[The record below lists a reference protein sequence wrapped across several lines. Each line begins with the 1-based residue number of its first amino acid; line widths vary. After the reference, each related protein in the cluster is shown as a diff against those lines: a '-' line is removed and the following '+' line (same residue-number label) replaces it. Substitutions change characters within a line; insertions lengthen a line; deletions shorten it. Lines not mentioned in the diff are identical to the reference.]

1 MNDLFLSV
9 VAVSVGASAAGL
21 VWAFAQKRLEK
32 RVCAR
37 WRCRVWTLLLGA
49 LLLLPLAGL
58 LPESQAAASRPAL
71 VLEIPEAAARPMGS
85 DDRTQEQ
92 AGPQARPS
100 GGTSVPAGEEP
111 TQPGRT
117 LPSPLTVASA
127 VWLLGA
133 AGMLAVQMAAYL
145 RWRYGVRRWE
155 QPAPDWV
162 EPVVR
167 SAAVE
172 AGLSSLPRVRQS
184 PLVTSP
190 MMAGLVSPTLLLPV
204 KLPPKEEL
212 ALILA
217 HEMAHCR
224 RRDIQRKLVI
234 LLARAMHWFNPL
246 VHWMAGQAQREI
258 ELACDE
264 TAAASRPPQW
274 RQAYCQALLHSI
286 DAAGQPAP
294 VLSTRFA
301 LEKEEIMRRFARV
314 MRPVKGRKG
323 AAVFGLMALLAL
335 LCCCGLR
342 VQLPGGESTP
352 EPISSTA
359 SEPAASV
366 PAGESTSEP
375 ASAAASGT
383 ASESGTSTP
392 AGESSEPPETMESTA
407 ARIAETD
414 PVTAQ
419 GYVNAF
425 ALVDAL
431 KYGDQQAVNRCFAL
445 SGEPMYDAG
454 FYALSDVS
462 GLELNS
468 GAVGLTEQDGVC
480 RVFVDLDVEKR
491 GNTPLLE
498 GQHIYWLTFH
508 DGSDSFY
515 DEGCIWKMQP
525 ESDLDR
531 HGAPG
536 LDAAQLE
543 ELQDEV
549 KLVRGWLSRDD
560 FAGTE
565 EIGAG
570 AQLAYLFVRMRQE
583 GELAEGQPAT
593 LEQLADAAEHYLGI
607 SDYQPA
613 PEVLSEMCDEEQ
625 GGWQLKAMG
634 GLLEGPEPASRFTQ
648 VYRQGRDYVVVLWQC
663 SDAQGLV
670 PEYGYF
676 YRMNNTENEDGSW
689 RVVSCD
695 VMVA

>member
-9 VAVSVGASAAGL
+9 IAVSVGASAAGL
-21 VWAFAQKRLEK
+21 VWALVQKRLEK

-37 WRCRVWTLLLGA
+37 WRCRVWTLLLAA
-49 LLLLPLAGL
+49 LLILPLAGL
-58 LPESQAAASRPAL
+58 FPAGEAAVSRPAL
-71 VLEIPEAAARPMGS
+71 ILEIPEAAARPMGGGE
-85 DDRTQEQ
+85 RTQEQ
-92 AGPQARPS
+92 AGPQTLPS

-111 TQPGRT
+111 IQPGRT
-117 LPSPLTVASA
+117 LPSPLTVAAA

-133 AGMLAVQMAAYL
+133 AGMLAVQMASYL
-145 RWRYGVRRWE
+145 RWRHAVKRWE
-155 QPAPDWV
+155 QPAPGWV

-167 SAAVE
+167 AAAVE
-172 AGLSSLPRVRQS
+172 AGLSDLPRVRQS
-184 PLVTSP
+184 PLVASP

-204 KLPPKEEL
+204 TLPPREEL

-234 LLARAMHWFNPL
+234 LLARAVHWFNPL

-264 TAAASRPPQW
+264 TVAASRPPQW
-274 RQAYCQALLHSI
+274 RQAYCQALLHAI
-286 DAAGQPAP
+286 DAAGRPAP

-301 LEKEEIMRRFARV
+301 LEKKEIMRRFARV
-314 MRPVKGRKG
+314 MRPVKGKKG

-342 VQLPGGESTP
+342 VQLPGGESTS
-352 EPISSTA
+352 EPATSAA

-366 PAGESTSEP
+366 PAGESN
-375 ASAAASGT
+375 
-383 ASESGTSTP
+383 
-392 AGESSEPPETMESTA
+392 EPPETKESTA

-414 PVTAQ
+414 PLTAQ
-419 GYVNAF
+419 GYLNAF

-431 KYGDQQAVNRCFAL
+431 KHGDQQAVNRCFAL
-445 SGEPMYDAG
+445 DGEPVYDAG
-454 FYALSDVS
+454 FYALSDLS

-468 GAVGLTEQDGVC
+468 GAVGLTEQDGAY

-498 GQHIYWLTFH
+498 GQHTYWLTFH

-515 DEGCIWKMQP
+515 DEGCIWQMQP
-525 ESDLDR
+525 ETDLDR
-531 HGAPG
+531 NGAPG
-536 LDAAQLE
+536 LDRDQLNT
-543 ELQDEV
+543 LLSEV
-549 KLVRGWLSRDD
+549 KLVRNWLSREVFSDV
-560 FAGTE
+560 G
-565 EIGAG
+565 EISPYQ
-570 AQLAYLFVRMRQE
+570 QLAYLFVRMEME
-583 GELAEGQPAT
+583 GEIAQGQAVT

-607 SDYQPA
+607 PDYQPA
-613 PEVLSEMCDEEQ
+613 PEVLSEMCYEEQ
-625 GGWQLKAMG
+625 GGWQMKAMG
-634 GLLEGPEPASRFTQ
+634 GLQEGPEATWQFTQ
-648 VYRQGRDYVVVLWQC
+648 VYREGKAYVVVLWQC

-689 RVVSCD
+689 QVVSCD
-695 VMVA
+695 MMAS

>member
-9 VAVSVGASAAGL
+9 IAVSVGASAAGL
-21 VWAFAQKRLEK
+21 VWALVQKRLEK

-37 WRCRVWTLLLGA
+37 WRCRVWTLLLTA
-49 LLLLPLAGL
+49 LLVLPLAGL
-58 LPESQAAASRPAL
+58 LPESKAVANRPAF
-71 VLEIPEAAARPMGS
+71 VLEVPEAAARPMGS
-85 DDRTQEQ
+85 GERTQEQ
-92 AGPQARPS
+92 AGPQTLPS
-100 GGTSVPAGEEP
+100 GGTFVPAGEEP

-117 LPSPLTVASA
+117 LPSPLTVAAA

-133 AGMLAVQMAAYL
+133 AGMLAVQMASYL
-145 RWRYGVRRWE
+145 RWRHGVRRWE

-167 SAAVE
+167 AAAVE

-184 PLVTSP
+184 PLGASP
-190 MMAGLVSPTLLLPV
+190 MMAGLASPTLLLPV

-224 RRDIQRKLVI
+224 RRDIQRKLLI
-234 LLARAMHWFNPL
+234 LLARAVHWFNPL

-264 TAAASRPPQW
+264 TVAASRPPQW
-274 RQAYCQALLHSI
+274 RQAYCQALLHAI

-301 LEKEEIMRRFARV
+301 LEKQEIMRRFARV
-314 MRPVKGRKG
+314 MRPVKGKKG

-342 VQLPGGESTP
+342 VQLPGGEST
-352 EPISSTA
+352 
-359 SEPAASV
+359 
-366 PAGESTSEP
+366 SEP
-375 ASAAASGT
+375 ASAAVSGT
-383 ASESGTSTP
+383 ASESGTSAP
-392 AGESSEPPETMESTA
+392 AEENNEPPETKESTA
-407 ARIAETD
+407 VRIAETD
-414 PVTAQ
+414 PLTAQ
-419 GYVNAF
+419 GYLNAF

-431 KYGDQQAVNRCFAL
+431 KHGDQQAVNRCFAL
-445 SGEPMYDAG
+445 SGEPVYDAG
-454 FYALSDVS
+454 FYALSDLS

-468 GAVGLTEQDGVC
+468 GAVGLTEQDGIY

-498 GQHIYWLTFH
+498 GQHTYWLTFH

-531 HGAPG
+531 HGVPG

-549 KLVRGWLSRDD
+549 KLVRNWLSREGFSDVED
-560 FAGTE
+560 
-565 EIGAG
+565 ISPYQ
-570 AQLAYLFVRMRQE
+570 QLVYLFVRMRQK
-583 GELAEGQPAT
+583 GELAEDQPAT
-593 LEQLADAAEHYLGI
+593 LEQLADAAKHYLGI

-613 PEVLSEMCDEEQ
+613 PEVLREMCDEEQ

-648 VYRQGRDYVVVLWQC
+648 VYRQGRDYVVVLWES

-676 YRMNNTENEDGSW
+676 YRMNNIENEDGSW

-695 VMVA
+695 VMVI

>member
-9 VAVSVGASAAGL
+9 IAVSVGASAAGL
-21 VWAFAQKRLEK
+21 VWALVQKWLEK

-37 WRCRVWTLLLGA
+37 WRCRVWTLLLTA
-49 LLLLPLAGL
+49 LLVLPLAGL
-58 LPESQAAASRPAL
+58 LPESKAVANRPAF
-71 VLEIPEAAARPMGS
+71 VLEVPEAAARSMGS
-85 DDRTQEQ
+85 GERTQEQ
-92 AGPQARPS
+92 AGPQTLPS
-100 GGTSVPAGEEP
+100 GGTFVPAGEEP

-117 LPSPLTVASA
+117 LPSPLTVAAA

-133 AGMLAVQMAAYL
+133 AGMLAVQMASYL
-145 RWRYGVRRWE
+145 RWRHGVRRWE

-184 PLVTSP
+184 PLGASP
-190 MMAGLVSPTLLLPV
+190 MMAGLASPTLLLPV

-234 LLARAMHWFNPL
+234 LLARAVHWFNPL

-264 TAAASRPPQW
+264 TVAASRPPQW
-274 RQAYCQALLHSI
+274 RQAYCQALLHAI

-301 LEKEEIMRRFARV
+301 LEKQEIMRRFARV
-314 MRPVKGRKG
+314 MRPVKGKKG

-342 VQLPGGESTP
+342 VQLPGGEST
-352 EPISSTA
+352 
-359 SEPAASV
+359 
-366 PAGESTSEP
+366 SEP
-375 ASAAASGT
+375 ASAAVSGT
-383 ASESGTSTP
+383 ASESGTSAP
-392 AGESSEPPETMESTA
+392 AEENNEPPETKESTA

-414 PVTAQ
+414 PLTAQ
-419 GYVNAF
+419 GYLNAF

-431 KYGDQQAVNRCFAL
+431 KHGDQQAVNRCFAL
-445 SGEPMYDAG
+445 SGEPVYDAG
-454 FYALSDVS
+454 FYALSDLS

-468 GAVGLTEQDGVC
+468 GAVGLTEQDGIY

-498 GQHIYWLTFH
+498 GQHTYWLTFH

-531 HGAPG
+531 HGVPG

-543 ELQDEV
+543 ELKDEV
-549 KLVRGWLSRDD
+549 KLVRGWLSRDG

-565 EIGAG
+565 EIGVN

-583 GELAEGQPAT
+583 GELAEDQPAT
-593 LEQLADAAEHYLGI
+593 LEQLADAAKHYLGI
-607 SDYQPA
+607 SDYQLA
-613 PEVLSEMCDEEQ
+613 PEVLREMCDEEQ

-676 YRMNNTENEDGSW
+676 YRMNNTENEDGGW

-695 VMVA
+695 VMVI

>member
-9 VAVSVGASAAGL
+9 IAVSVGASAAGL
-21 VWAFAQKRLEK
+21 VWALVQKRLEK

-37 WRCRVWTLLLGA
+37 WRCRVWTLLLTA
-49 LLLLPLAGL
+49 LLVLPLAGL
-58 LPESQAAASRPAL
+58 LPESKAVANRPAF
-71 VLEIPEAAARPMGS
+71 VLEVPEAAARPMGS
-85 DDRTQEQ
+85 GERTQEQ
-92 AGPQARPS
+92 AGPQTLPS
-100 GGTSVPAGEEP
+100 GGTFVPAGEEP

-117 LPSPLTVASA
+117 LPSPLTVAAA

-133 AGMLAVQMAAYL
+133 AGMLAVQMASYL
-145 RWRYGVRRWE
+145 RWRHGVRRWE

-167 SAAVE
+167 AAAVE

-184 PLVTSP
+184 PLGASP
-190 MMAGLVSPTLLLPV
+190 MMAGLASPTLLLPV

-234 LLARAMHWFNPL
+234 LLARTVHWFNPL

-264 TAAASRPPQW
+264 MVAASRPPQW
-274 RQAYCQALLHSI
+274 RQAYCQALLHAI

-314 MRPVKGRKG
+314 MRPVKGKKG

-342 VQLPGGESTP
+342 VQLPGGEST
-352 EPISSTA
+352 
-359 SEPAASV
+359 
-366 PAGESTSEP
+366 SEP
-375 ASAAASGT
+375 ASAAVSGT
-383 ASESGTSTP
+383 ASESGTSAP
-392 AGESSEPPETMESTA
+392 AEENNEPPETKESTA

-414 PVTAQ
+414 PLTAQ
-419 GYVNAF
+419 GYLNAF

-431 KYGDQQAVNRCFAL
+431 KHGDQQAVNRCFAL
-445 SGEPMYDAG
+445 SGEPVYDAG
-454 FYALSDVS
+454 FYALSDLS

-468 GAVGLTEQDGVC
+468 GAVGLTEQDGIY

-498 GQHIYWLTFH
+498 GQHTYWLTFH

-531 HGAPG
+531 HGVPG

-543 ELQDEV
+543 ELKDEV
-549 KLVRGWLSRDD
+549 KLVRGWLSRDG

-565 EIGAG
+565 EIGVN
-570 AQLAYLFVRMRQE
+570 AQLAYLFVRMRQK
-583 GELAEGQPAT
+583 GELAEDQPAT
-593 LEQLADAAEHYLGI
+593 LEQLADAAKHYLGI
-607 SDYQPA
+607 SDYQLA
-613 PEVLSEMCDEEQ
+613 PEVLREMCDEEQ

-634 GLLEGPEPASRFTQ
+634 GLLEGPEPAWQFTQ
-648 VYRQGRDYVVVLWQC
+648 VYREGKDYVVVLWQC

-676 YRMNNTENEDGSW
+676 YRMNNTENEDGGW

-695 VMVA
+695 VMVI

>member
-9 VAVSVGASAAGL
+9 IAVSVGASAAGL
-21 VWAFAQKRLEK
+21 VWALVQKRLEK

-37 WRCRVWTLLLGA
+37 WRCRVWTLLLTA
-49 LLLLPLAGL
+49 LLVLPLAGL
-58 LPESQAAASRPAL
+58 LPESKAVANRPAF
-71 VLEIPEAAARPMGS
+71 VLEVPEAAARPMGS
-85 DDRTQEQ
+85 GERTQEQ
-92 AGPQARPS
+92 AGPQTLPS
-100 GGTSVPAGEEP
+100 GGTFVPAGEEP

-117 LPSPLTVASA
+117 LPSPLTVAAA

-133 AGMLAVQMAAYL
+133 AGMLAVQMASYL
-145 RWRYGVRRWE
+145 RWRHGVRRWE

-184 PLVTSP
+184 PLGASP
-190 MMAGLVSPTLLLPV
+190 MMAGLASPTLLLPV

-234 LLARAMHWFNPL
+234 LLARAVHWFNPL

-264 TAAASRPPQW
+264 TVAASRPPQW
-274 RQAYCQALLHSI
+274 RQAYCQALLHAI

-314 MRPVKGRKG
+314 MRPVKGKKG
-323 AAVFGLMALLAL
+323 AAVFGMMALLAL

-342 VQLPGGESTP
+342 VQLPGGET
-352 EPISSTA
+352 
-359 SEPAASV
+359 
-366 PAGESTSEP
+366 TSEP
-375 ASAAASGT
+375 ASAAVSGT
-383 ASESGTSTP
+383 ASESGTSAP
-392 AGESSEPPETMESTA
+392 AEENNEPPETKESTA

-414 PVTAQ
+414 PLTAQ
-419 GYVNAF
+419 GYLNAF

-431 KYGDQQAVNRCFAL
+431 KHGDQQAVNRCFAL
-445 SGEPMYDAG
+445 SGEPVYDAG
-454 FYALSDVS
+454 FYALSDLS

-468 GAVGLTEQDGVC
+468 GAVGLTEQDGIY

-498 GQHIYWLTFH
+498 GQHTYWLTFH

-515 DEGCIWKMQP
+515 DEGCIFQMQP

-531 HGAPG
+531 HGVPG

-543 ELQDEV
+543 ELKDEV
-549 KLVRGWLSRDD
+549 KLVRNWLSREGFSDVED
-560 FAGTE
+560 
-565 EIGAG
+565 ISPYQ
-570 AQLAYLFVRMRQE
+570 QLAYLFVRMEEE
-583 GELAEGQPAT
+583 GEIAQGQT
-593 LEQLADAAEHYLGI
+593 VTTNQLADAAERYLGI
-607 SDYQPA
+607 LDYQLA
-613 PEVLSEMCDEEQ
+613 PEVLREMCDEEQ

-676 YRMNNTENEDGSW
+676 YRMNNTENEDGGW

-695 VMVA
+695 VMVI

>member
-9 VAVSVGASAAGL
+9 VAVSGGASAAGL
-21 VWAFAQKRLEK
+21 VWAFVQRRMEK

-37 WRCRVWTLLLGA
+37 WRCRVWTLLLAA
-49 LLLLPLAGL
+49 LLVLPLAGL
-58 LPESQAAASRPAL
+58 FPAGEAAVSRPAL
-71 VLEIPEAAARPMGS
+71 ILEIPEAAARPMGGGE
-85 DDRTQEQ
+85 RTQEQ
-92 AGPQARPS
+92 AGPQTLPS

-111 TQPGRT
+111 IQPGRT
-117 LPSPLTVASA
+117 LPSPLTVAAA

-133 AGMLAVQMAAYL
+133 AGMLAVQMASYL
-145 RWRYGVRRWE
+145 RWRHAVKRWE
-155 QPAPDWV
+155 QPAPGWV

-167 SAAVE
+167 AAAVE
-172 AGLSSLPRVRQS
+172 AGLSDLPRVRQS
-184 PLVTSP
+184 PLVASP

-204 KLPPKEEL
+204 TLPPREEL

-234 LLARAMHWFNPL
+234 LLARAVHWFNPL

-264 TAAASRPPQW
+264 TVAASRPPQW
-274 RQAYCQALLHSI
+274 RQAYCQALLHAI
-286 DAAGQPAP
+286 DAAGRPAP

-301 LEKEEIMRRFARV
+301 LEKKEIMRRFARV
-314 MRPVKGRKG
+314 MRPVKGKKG

-342 VQLPGGESTP
+342 VQLPGGESTS
-352 EPISSTA
+352 EPATSAA

-366 PAGESTSEP
+366 PAGESN
-375 ASAAASGT
+375 
-383 ASESGTSTP
+383 
-392 AGESSEPPETMESTA
+392 EPPETKESTA

-414 PVTAQ
+414 PLTAQ
-419 GYVNAF
+419 GYLNAF

-431 KYGDQQAVNRCFAL
+431 KHGDQQAVNRCFAL
-445 SGEPMYDAG
+445 DGEPVYDAG
-454 FYALSDVS
+454 FYALSDLS

-468 GAVGLTEQDGVC
+468 GAVGLTEQDGAY

-498 GQHIYWLTFH
+498 GQHTYWLTFH

-515 DEGCIWKMQP
+515 DEGCIWQMQP
-525 ESDLDR
+525 ETDLDR
-531 HGAPG
+531 NGAPG

-543 ELQDEV
+543 ELLDEV
-549 KLVRGWLSRDD
+549 KLVRNWLSREGFSDV
-560 FAGTE
+560 G
-565 EIGAG
+565 EISPYQ
-570 AQLAYLFVRMRQE
+570 QLAYLFVRMEME
-583 GELAEGQPAT
+583 GEIAQGQAVT

-607 SDYQPA
+607 PDYQPA
-613 PEVLSEMCDEEQ
+613 PEVLSEMCYEEQ
-625 GGWQLKAMG
+625 GGWQMKAMG
-634 GLLEGPEPASRFTQ
+634 GLQEGPEATWQFTQ
-648 VYRQGRDYVVVLWQC
+648 VYREGKAYVVVLWQC

-689 RVVSCD
+689 QVVSCD
-695 VMVA
+695 MMAS

>member
-9 VAVSVGASAAGL
+9 VAVSGGASAAGL
-21 VWAFAQKRLEK
+21 VWAFVQRRMEK

-37 WRCRVWTLLLGA
+37 WRCRVWTLLLAA
-49 LLLLPLAGL
+49 LLVLPLAGL
-58 LPESQAAASRPAL
+58 FPAGEAAVSRPAL
-71 VLEIPEAAARPMGS
+71 ILEIPEAAARPMGGGE
-85 DDRTQEQ
+85 RTQEQ
-92 AGPQARPS
+92 AGPQTLPS

-111 TQPGRT
+111 IQPGRT
-117 LPSPLTVASA
+117 LPSPLTVAAA

-133 AGMLAVQMAAYL
+133 AGMLAVQMASYL
-145 RWRYGVRRWE
+145 RWRHAVKRWE
-155 QPAPDWV
+155 QPAPGWV

-167 SAAVE
+167 AAAVE
-172 AGLSSLPRVRQS
+172 AGLSDLPRVRQS
-184 PLVTSP
+184 PLVASP

-204 KLPPKEEL
+204 TLPPREEL

-234 LLARAMHWFNPL
+234 LLARAVHWFNPL

-264 TAAASRPPQW
+264 TVAASRPPQW
-274 RQAYCQALLHSI
+274 RQAYCQALLHAI
-286 DAAGQPAP
+286 DAAGRPAP

-301 LEKEEIMRRFARV
+301 LEKKEIMRRFARV
-314 MRPVKGRKG
+314 MRPVKGKKG
-323 AAVFGLMALLAL
+323 AAVFGLMALLSL

-342 VQLPGGESTP
+342 VQLPGGESTS
-352 EPISSTA
+352 EPATSAA

-366 PAGESTSEP
+366 PAGESN
-375 ASAAASGT
+375 
-383 ASESGTSTP
+383 
-392 AGESSEPPETMESTA
+392 EPPETKESTA

-414 PVTAQ
+414 PLTAQ
-419 GYVNAF
+419 GYLNAF

-431 KYGDQQAVNRCFAL
+431 KHGDQQAVNRCFAL
-445 SGEPMYDAG
+445 DGEPVYDAG
-454 FYALSDVS
+454 FYALSDLS

-468 GAVGLTEQDGVC
+468 GAVGLTEQDGAY

-498 GQHIYWLTFH
+498 GQHTYWLTFH

-515 DEGCIWKMQP
+515 DEGCIWQMQP
-525 ESDLDR
+525 ETDLDR
-531 HGAPG
+531 NGAPG
-536 LDAAQLE
+536 LDRDQLNT
-543 ELQDEV
+543 LLSEV
-549 KLVRGWLSRDD
+549 KLVRNWLSREVFSDV
-560 FAGTE
+560 G
-565 EIGAG
+565 EISPYQ
-570 AQLAYLFVRMRQE
+570 QLAYLFVRMEME
-583 GELAEGQPAT
+583 GEIAQGQAVT

-607 SDYQPA
+607 PDYQPA
-613 PEVLSEMCDEEQ
+613 PEVLSEMCYEEQ
-625 GGWQLKAMG
+625 GGWQMKAMG
-634 GLLEGPEPASRFTQ
+634 GLQEGPEATWQFTQ
-648 VYRQGRDYVVVLWQC
+648 VYREGKDYVVVLWQC

-689 RVVSCD
+689 QVVSCD
-695 VMVA
+695 MMAS

>member
-9 VAVSVGASAAGL
+9 VAVSGGASAAGL
-21 VWAFAQKRLEK
+21 VWAFVQRRMEK

-37 WRCRVWTLLLGA
+37 WRCRVWTLLLAA
-49 LLLLPLAGL
+49 LLVLPLAGL
-58 LPESQAAASRPAL
+58 FPAGEAAVSRPAL
-71 VLEIPEAAARPMGS
+71 ILEIPEAAARPMGGGE
-85 DDRTQEQ
+85 RTQEQ
-92 AGPQARPS
+92 AGPQTLPS

-111 TQPGRT
+111 IQPGRT
-117 LPSPLTVASA
+117 LPSPLTVAAA

-133 AGMLAVQMAAYL
+133 AGMLAVQMASYL
-145 RWRYGVRRWE
+145 RWRHAVKRWE
-155 QPAPDWV
+155 QPAPGWV

-167 SAAVE
+167 AAAVE
-172 AGLSSLPRVRQS
+172 AGLSDLPRVRQS
-184 PLVTSP
+184 PLVASP

-204 KLPPKEEL
+204 TLPPREEL

-234 LLARAMHWFNPL
+234 LLARAVHWFNPL

-264 TAAASRPPQW
+264 TVAASRPPQW
-274 RQAYCQALLHSI
+274 RQAYCQALLHAI
-286 DAAGQPAP
+286 DAAGRPAP

-301 LEKEEIMRRFARV
+301 LEKKEIMRRFARV
-314 MRPVKGRKG
+314 MRPVKGKKG

-342 VQLPGGESTP
+342 VQLPGGESTS
-352 EPISSTA
+352 EPATSAA

-366 PAGESTSEP
+366 PAGESN
-375 ASAAASGT
+375 
-383 ASESGTSTP
+383 
-392 AGESSEPPETMESTA
+392 EPPETKESTA

-414 PVTAQ
+414 PLTAQ
-419 GYVNAF
+419 GYLNAF

-431 KYGDQQAVNRCFAL
+431 KHGDQQAVNRCFAL
-445 SGEPMYDAG
+445 DGEPVYDAG
-454 FYALSDVS
+454 FYALSDLS

-468 GAVGLTEQDGVC
+468 GAVGLTEQDGAY

-498 GQHIYWLTFH
+498 GQHTYWLTFH

-515 DEGCIWKMQP
+515 DEGCIWQMQP
-525 ESDLDR
+525 ETDLDR
-531 HGAPG
+531 NGAPG
-536 LDAAQLE
+536 LDRDQLNT
-543 ELQDEV
+543 LLSEV
-549 KLVRGWLSRDD
+549 KLVRNWLSREGFSDV
-560 FAGTE
+560 G
-565 EIGAG
+565 EISPYQ
-570 AQLAYLFVRMRQE
+570 QLAYLFVRMEME
-583 GELAEGQPAT
+583 GEIAQGQAVT

-607 SDYQPA
+607 PDYQPA
-613 PEVLSEMCDEEQ
+613 PEVLSEMCYEEQ
-625 GGWQLKAMG
+625 GGWQMKAMG
-634 GLLEGPEPASRFTQ
+634 GLQEGPEATWQFTQ
-648 VYRQGRDYVVVLWQC
+648 VYREGKAYVVVLWQC

-689 RVVSCD
+689 QVVSCD
-695 VMVA
+695 MMAS

>member
-21 VWAFAQKRLEK
+21 VWALVQKRLEK

-37 WRCRVWTLLLGA
+37 WRCRVWTLLLAA
-49 LLLLPLAGL
+49 LLVLPLAGL
-58 LPESQAAASRPAL
+58 FPAGEAAVSRPAL
-71 VLEIPEAAARPMGS
+71 ILEIPEAAARPMGS
-85 DDRTQEQ
+85 GERTQEQ
-92 AGPQARPS
+92 TGPQILPS

-111 TQPGRT
+111 IQRGRT
-117 LPSPLTVASA
+117 LPSPLTVAAA

-133 AGMLAVQMAAYL
+133 AGLLAVQMASYL
-145 RWRYGVRRWE
+145 RWRHAVKRWE
-155 QPAPDWV
+155 QPAPGWV

-167 SAAVE
+167 AAAVE
-172 AGLSSLPRVRQS
+172 AGLSDLPRVRQS
-184 PLVTSP
+184 PLVASP

-204 KLPPKEEL
+204 TLPPREEL

-234 LLARAMHWFNPL
+234 LLARAVHWFNPL

-264 TAAASRPPQW
+264 TVAASRPPQW
-274 RQAYCQALLHSI
+274 RQAYCQALLHAI
-286 DAAGQPAP
+286 DAAGRPAP

-301 LEKEEIMRRFARV
+301 LEKKEIMRRFARV
-314 MRPVKGRKG
+314 MRPVKGKKG

-342 VQLPGGESTP
+342 VQLPGGESTS
-352 EPISSTA
+352 EPATSAA

-366 PAGESTSEP
+366 PAGESN
-375 ASAAASGT
+375 
-383 ASESGTSTP
+383 
-392 AGESSEPPETMESTA
+392 EPPETKESTA

-414 PVTAQ
+414 PLTAQ
-419 GYVNAF
+419 GYLNAF

-431 KYGDQQAVNRCFAL
+431 KHGDQQAVNRCFAL
-445 SGEPMYDAG
+445 DGEPVYDAG
-454 FYALSDVS
+454 FYALSDLS

-468 GAVGLTEQDGVC
+468 GAVGLTEQDGAY

-498 GQHIYWLTFH
+498 GQHTYWLTFH

-515 DEGCIWKMQP
+515 DEGCIWQMQP
-525 ESDLDR
+525 ETDLDR
-531 HGAPG
+531 NGAPG
-536 LDAAQLE
+536 LDRDQLNT
-543 ELQDEV
+543 LLSEV
-549 KLVRGWLSRDD
+549 KLVRNWLSREVFSDV
-560 FAGTE
+560 G
-565 EIGAG
+565 EISPYQ
-570 AQLAYLFVRMRQE
+570 QLAYLFVRMEME
-583 GELAEGQPAT
+583 GEIAQGQAVT
-593 LEQLADAAEHYLGI
+593 LEQLADAAERYLGI
-607 SDYQPA
+607 PDYQPA
-613 PEVLSEMCDEEQ
+613 PEVLSEMCYEEQ
-625 GGWQLKAMG
+625 GGWQMKAMG
-634 GLLEGPEPASRFTQ
+634 GLQEGPEATWQFTQ
-648 VYRQGRDYVVVLWQC
+648 VYRKGKDYVVVLWQC

-689 RVVSCD
+689 QVVSCD
-695 VMVA
+695 MMAS

>member
-9 VAVSVGASAAGL
+9 VAVNVGASAAGL
-21 VWAFAQKRLEK
+21 VWALVQKRLEK

-37 WRCRVWTLLLGA
+37 WRCRVWTLLLAA
-49 LLLLPLAGL
+49 LLVLPLAGL
-58 LPESQAAASRPAL
+58 FPAGEAAVSRPAL
-71 VLEIPEAAARPMGS
+71 ILEIPEAAARPMGS
-85 DDRTQEQ
+85 GERTQEQ
-92 AGPQARPS
+92 TGPQILPS

-111 TQPGRT
+111 IQRGRT
-117 LPSPLTVASA
+117 LPSPLTVAAA

-133 AGMLAVQMAAYL
+133 AGMLAVQMASYL
-145 RWRYGVRRWE
+145 RWRHAVKRWE
-155 QPAPDWV
+155 QPAPGWV
-162 EPVVR
+162 EPLVR
-167 SAAVE
+167 AAAVE
-172 AGLSSLPRVRQS
+172 AGLSDLPRVRQS

-204 KLPPKEEL
+204 TLPTREEL

-234 LLARAMHWFNPL
+234 LLARAVHWFNPL

-264 TAAASRPPQW
+264 TVAASRPPQW
-274 RQAYCQALLHSI
+274 RQAYCQALLHAI
-286 DAAGQPAP
+286 DAAGRPAP

-301 LEKEEIMRRFARV
+301 LEKQEIMRRFARV
-314 MRPVKGRKG
+314 MRPVKGKKG

-342 VQLPGGESTP
+342 VQLPGGESTS
-352 EPISSTA
+352 EPATSAA

-366 PAGESTSEP
+366 PAGESN
-375 ASAAASGT
+375 
-383 ASESGTSTP
+383 
-392 AGESSEPPETMESTA
+392 EPPETKESTA

-414 PVTAQ
+414 PLTAQ
-419 GYVNAF
+419 GYLNAF

-431 KYGDQQAVNRCFAL
+431 KHGDQQAVNRCFAL
-445 SGEPMYDAG
+445 DGEPVYDAG
-454 FYALSDVS
+454 FYALSDLS

-468 GAVGLTEQDGVC
+468 GAVGLTEQDGAY

-498 GQHIYWLTFH
+498 GQHTYWLTFH

-515 DEGCIWKMQP
+515 DEGCIWQMQP
-525 ESDLDR
+525 ETDLDR
-531 HGAPG
+531 NGAPG
-536 LDAAQLE
+536 LDRDQLNT
-543 ELQDEV
+543 LLSEV
-549 KLVRGWLSRDD
+549 KLVRNWLSREGFSDV
-560 FAGTE
+560 G
-565 EIGAG
+565 EISPYQ
-570 AQLAYLFVRMRQE
+570 QLAYLFVRMEME
-583 GELAEGQPAT
+583 GEIAQGQAVT
-593 LEQLADAAEHYLGI
+593 LEQLADAAERYLGI
-607 SDYQPA
+607 PDYQPA
-613 PEVLSEMCDEEQ
+613 PEVLSEMCYEEQ
-625 GGWQLKAMG
+625 GGWQMKAMG
-634 GLLEGPEPASRFTQ
+634 GLQEGPEATWQFTQ
-648 VYRQGRDYVVVLWQC
+648 VYREGKDYVVVLWQC

-689 RVVSCD
+689 QVVSCD
-695 VMVA
+695 MMAN

>member
-9 VAVSVGASAAGL
+9 IAVSVGASAAGL
-21 VWAFAQKRLEK
+21 VWALVQKRLEK

-37 WRCRVWTLLLGA
+37 WRCRVWTLLLTA
-49 LLLLPLAGL
+49 LLVLPLAGL
-58 LPESQAAASRPAL
+58 LPESKAVANRPAF
-71 VLEIPEAAARPMGS
+71 VLEVPEAAARPMGS
-85 DDRTQEQ
+85 GERTQEQ
-92 AGPQARPS
+92 AGPQTLPS
-100 GGTSVPAGEEP
+100 GGTFVPAGEEP

-117 LPSPLTVASA
+117 LPSPLTVAAA

-133 AGMLAVQMAAYL
+133 AGMLAVQMASYL
-145 RWRYGVRRWE
+145 RWRHGVRRWE

-167 SAAVE
+167 AAAVE

-184 PLVTSP
+184 PLGASP
-190 MMAGLVSPTLLLPV
+190 MMAGLASPTLLLPV

-224 RRDIQRKLVI
+224 RRDIQRKLLI
-234 LLARAMHWFNPL
+234 LLARAVHWFNPL

-264 TAAASRPPQW
+264 TVAASRPPQW
-274 RQAYCQALLHSI
+274 RQAYCQALLHAI

-301 LEKEEIMRRFARV
+301 LEKQEIMRRFARV
-314 MRPVKGRKG
+314 MRPVKGKKG

-342 VQLPGGESTP
+342 VQLPGGEST
-352 EPISSTA
+352 
-359 SEPAASV
+359 
-366 PAGESTSEP
+366 SEP
-375 ASAAASGT
+375 ASAAVSGT
-383 ASESGTSTP
+383 ASESGTSAP
-392 AGESSEPPETMESTA
+392 AEENNEPPETKESTA

-414 PVTAQ
+414 PLTAQ
-419 GYVNAF
+419 GYLNAF

-431 KYGDQQAVNRCFAL
+431 KHGDQQAVNRCFAL
-445 SGEPMYDAG
+445 SGEPVYDAG
-454 FYALSDVS
+454 FYALSDLS

-468 GAVGLTEQDGVC
+468 GAVGLTEQDGIY

-498 GQHIYWLTFH
+498 GQHTYWLTFH

-531 HGAPG
+531 HGVPG
-536 LDAAQLE
+536 LDTAQLE

-549 KLVRGWLSRDD
+549 KLVRNWLSREGFSDVED
-560 FAGTE
+560 
-565 EIGAG
+565 ISPYQ
-570 AQLAYLFVRMRQE
+570 QLAYLFVRMRQK
-583 GELAEGQPAT
+583 GELAEDQPAT
-593 LEQLADAAEHYLGI
+593 LEQLADAAKHYLGI

-613 PEVLSEMCDEEQ
+613 PEVLREMCDEEQ

-676 YRMNNTENEDGSW
+676 YRMNNTENEDGGW

-695 VMVA
+695 VMVI

>member
-9 VAVSVGASAAGL
+9 VAVSGGASAAGL
-21 VWAFAQKRLEK
+21 VWAFVQRRMEK

-37 WRCRVWTLLLGA
+37 WRCRVWTLLLAA
-49 LLLLPLAGL
+49 LLVLPLAGL
-58 LPESQAAASRPAL
+58 FPAGEAAVSRPAL
-71 VLEIPEAAARPMGS
+71 ILEIPEAAARPMGGGE
-85 DDRTQEQ
+85 RTQEQ
-92 AGPQARPS
+92 AGPQTLPS
-100 GGTSVPAGEEP
+100 GGTFVPAGEEP

-117 LPSPLTVASA
+117 LPSPLTVAAA

-133 AGMLAVQMAAYL
+133 AGMLAVQMASYL
-145 RWRYGVRRWE
+145 RWRHGVRRWE

-167 SAAVE
+167 AAAVE

-184 PLVTSP
+184 PLGASP
-190 MMAGLVSPTLLLPV
+190 MMAGLASPTLLLPV

-224 RRDIQRKLVI
+224 RRDIQRKLLI
-234 LLARAMHWFNPL
+234 LLARAVHWFNPL

-264 TAAASRPPQW
+264 TVAASRPPQW
-274 RQAYCQALLHSI
+274 RQAYCQALLHAI
-286 DAAGQPAP
+286 DAAGRPAP

-301 LEKEEIMRRFARV
+301 LEKKEIMRRFARV
-314 MRPVKGRKG
+314 MRPVKGKKG

-342 VQLPGGESTP
+342 VQLPGGESTS
-352 EPISSTA
+352 EPATSAA

-366 PAGESTSEP
+366 PAGESN
-375 ASAAASGT
+375 
-383 ASESGTSTP
+383 
-392 AGESSEPPETMESTA
+392 EPPETKESTA

-414 PVTAQ
+414 PLTAQ
-419 GYVNAF
+419 GYLNAF

-431 KYGDQQAVNRCFAL
+431 KHGDQQAVNRCFAL
-445 SGEPMYDAG
+445 DGEPVYDAG
-454 FYALSDVS
+454 FYALSDLS

-468 GAVGLTEQDGVC
+468 GAVGLTEQDGAY

-498 GQHIYWLTFH
+498 GQHTYWLTFH

-515 DEGCIWKMQP
+515 DEGCIWQMQP
-525 ESDLDR
+525 ETDLDR
-531 HGAPG
+531 NGAPG

-543 ELQDEV
+543 ELLDEV
-549 KLVRGWLSRDD
+549 KLVRNWLSREGFSDV
-560 FAGTE
+560 G
-565 EIGAG
+565 EISPYQ
-570 AQLAYLFVRMRQE
+570 QLAYLFVRMEME
-583 GELAEGQPAT
+583 GEIAQGQAVT

-607 SDYQPA
+607 PDYQPA
-613 PEVLSEMCDEEQ
+613 PEVLSEMCYEEQ
-625 GGWQLKAMG
+625 GGWQMKAMG
-634 GLLEGPEPASRFTQ
+634 GLQEGPEATWQFTQ
-648 VYRQGRDYVVVLWQC
+648 VYREGKAYVVVLWQC

-689 RVVSCD
+689 QVVSCD
-695 VMVA
+695 MMAS

>member
-9 VAVSVGASAAGL
+9 IAVSVGASAAGL
-21 VWAFAQKRLEK
+21 VWALVQKRLEK

-37 WRCRVWTLLLGA
+37 WRCRVWTLLLTA
-49 LLLLPLAGL
+49 LLVLPLAGL
-58 LPESQAAASRPAL
+58 LPESKAVANRPAF
-71 VLEIPEAAARPMGS
+71 VLEVPEAAARPMGS
-85 DDRTQEQ
+85 GERTQEQ
-92 AGPQARPS
+92 AGPQTLPS
-100 GGTSVPAGEEP
+100 GGTFVPAGEEP

-117 LPSPLTVASA
+117 LPSPLTVAAA

-133 AGMLAVQMAAYL
+133 AGMLAVQMASYL
-145 RWRYGVRRWE
+145 RWRHGVRRWE

-172 AGLSSLPRVRQS
+172 AGLSQLPRVRQS
-184 PLVTSP
+184 PLVASP
-190 MMAGLVSPTLLLPV
+190 MMAGLVSPALLLPV

-234 LLARAMHWFNPL
+234 LLARTVHWFNPL

-264 TAAASRPPQW
+264 MVAASRPPQW
-274 RQAYCQALLHSI
+274 RQAYCQALLHAI

-314 MRPVKGRKG
+314 MRPVKGKKG

-342 VQLPGGESTP
+342 VQLPGGET
-352 EPISSTA
+352 
-359 SEPAASV
+359 
-366 PAGESTSEP
+366 TSEP
-375 ASAAASGT
+375 ASAAVSGT
-383 ASESGTSTP
+383 ASESGTSAP
-392 AGESSEPPETMESTA
+392 AEENNEPPETKESTA
-407 ARIAETD
+407 VRIAETD
-414 PVTAQ
+414 PLTAQ
-419 GYVNAF
+419 GYLNAF

-431 KYGDQQAVNRCFAL
+431 KHGDQQAVNRCFAL
-445 SGEPMYDAG
+445 SGEPVYDAG
-454 FYALSDVS
+454 FYALSDLS

-468 GAVGLTEQDGVC
+468 GAVGLTEQDGIY

-498 GQHIYWLTFH
+498 GQHTYWLTFH

-531 HGAPG
+531 HGVPG

-549 KLVRGWLSRDD
+549 KLVRNWLSREGFSDVED
-560 FAGTE
+560 
-565 EIGAG
+565 ISPYQ
-570 AQLAYLFVRMRQE
+570 QLAYLFVRMRQK
-583 GELAEGQPAT
+583 GELAEDQPAT
-593 LEQLADAAEHYLGI
+593 LEQLADAAKHYLGI

-613 PEVLSEMCDEEQ
+613 PEVLREMCDEEQ

-648 VYRQGRDYVVVLWQC
+648 VYRQGRDYVVVLWES

-695 VMVA
+695 VMVI

>member
-1 MNDLFLSV
+1 MNALFLSV
-9 VAVSVGASAAGL
+9 AAVSIGGSAAGL
-21 VWAFAQKRLEK
+21 VWALVQKRLEK

-37 WRCRVWTLLLGA
+37 WRCRVWTLLLAA
-49 LLLLPLAGL
+49 LLILPLAGL
-58 LPESQAAASRPAL
+58 LPAGTAVDSRPGV
-71 VLEIPEAAARPMGS
+71 VLEVPEAAVRPMAAPPRSQGQTGPETPMS
-85 DDRTQEQ
+85 DETV
-92 AGPQARPS
+92 G
-100 GGTSVPAGEEP
+100 PAGEG
-111 TQPGRT
+111 QGHAGLT
-117 LPSPLTVASA
+117 LPSPLTAAAV

-133 AGMLAVQMAAYL
+133 TGMLAVQTAAYL
-145 RWRYGVRRWE
+145 RWRHAVKRWE
-155 QPAPDWV
+155 RPAPAWV

-167 SAAVE
+167 AAAIE
-172 AGLSSLPRVRQS
+172 AGLSSQPRVRQS
-184 PLVTSP
+184 PLVASP
-190 MMAGLVSPTLLLPV
+190 MVAGMVSPTLFLP
-204 KLPPKEEL
+204 KNLPPREEL
-212 ALILA
+212 AMICA

-224 RRDIQRKLVI
+224 RRDIQRKLLI
-234 LLARAMHWFNPL
+234 LLARVVHWFNPL
-246 VHWMAGQAQREI
+246 VHWMVGQAQREI

-264 TAAASRPPQW
+264 TVVANRPPQW
-274 RQAYCQALLHSI
+274 RQAYCQALLHAI
-286 DAAGQPAP
+286 GAAGQPAP

-301 LEKEEIMRRFARV
+301 LEKEQIMRRFARA
-314 MRPVKGRKG
+314 MRPVRGKKG

-342 VQLPGGESTP
+342 VQLPGGESAS
-352 EPISSTA
+352 EPVSAAASNVA
-359 SEPAASV
+359 SEPAASELS
-366 PAGESTSEP
+366 PGTSAGENE
-375 ASAAASGT
+375 
-383 ASESGTSTP
+383 
-392 AGESSEPPETMESTA
+392 EPPEDMEATA

-419 GYVNAF
+419 GYRNAF

-431 KYGDQQAVNRCFAL
+431 KHGDQQAVNRCFAL
-445 SGEPMYDAG
+445 SGEPVYDAG
-454 FYALSDVS
+454 FYALSDIS

-468 GAVGLTEQDGVC
+468 GAVGLTEQDGTY

-491 GNTPLLE
+491 GNTPLPE

-508 DGSDSFY
+508 DGMDSFY

-543 ELQDEV
+543 ELQDEI

-570 AQLAYLFVRMRQE
+570 AQLACLFVRMEQE

-593 LEQLADAAEHYLGI
+593 LEQLADAAERYLGI
-607 SDYQPA
+607 SDYQPT
-613 PEVLSEMCDEEQ
+613 PEVLDEMCHEEQ

-648 VYRQGRDYVVVLWQC
+648 VYRQGRDYVVVLWQYR
-663 SDAQGLV
+663 DAQGLV

-676 YRMNNTENEDGSW
+676 YRMNNIENKDGSW

-695 VMVA
+695 VMAA

>member
-21 VWAFAQKRLEK
+21 VWALVQRRMEK

-37 WRCRVWTLLLGA
+37 WRCRVWTLLLAA
-49 LLLLPLAGL
+49 LLILPLAGL
-58 LPESQAAASRPAL
+58 FPAGEAAASRPAL
-71 VLEIPEAAARPMGS
+71 ILEIPEAAARPMGS
-85 DDRTQEQ
+85 GERTQEQ
-92 AGPQARPS
+92 TGPQTLPS

-111 TQPGRT
+111 IQPGRT

-133 AGMLAVQMAAYL
+133 AGMLAVQMASYL
-145 RWRYGVRRWE
+145 RWRHAVKRWE
-155 QPAPDWV
+155 QPAPGWV

-167 SAAVE
+167 AAAVE
-172 AGLSSLPRVRQS
+172 AGLSDLPRVRQS

-204 KLPPKEEL
+204 TLPTREEL
-212 ALILA
+212 ALICA

-234 LLARAMHWFNPL
+234 LLARAVHWFNPL
-246 VHWMAGQAQREI
+246 VHWMAGRAQREI

-264 TAAASRPPQW
+264 TVAANRPPQW
-274 RQAYCQALLHSI
+274 RQAYCQALLHAI
-286 DAAGQPAP
+286 DAAGRPAP

-301 LEKEEIMRRFARV
+301 LEKQEIMRRFARV
-314 MRPVKGRKG
+314 MRPVKGKKG

-342 VQLPGGESTP
+342 VQLPGGESTS
-352 EPISSTA
+352 EPATSAA

-366 PAGESTSEP
+366 PASESTSEP
-375 ASAAASGT
+375 ASAAV
-383 ASESGTSTP
+383 TSTP
-392 AGESSEPPETMESTA
+392 AGESEEPPETKESTA

-414 PVTAQ
+414 PLTAQ
-419 GYVNAF
+419 GYLNAF

-431 KYGDQQAVNRCFAL
+431 KHSDQQAVNRCFAL
-445 SGEPMYDAG
+445 NGEPMYDAG
-454 FYALSDVS
+454 FYALSDLS

-468 GAVGLTEQDGVC
+468 GAVGLTEQDGIY

-498 GQHIYWLTFH
+498 GQHTYWLTFH

-515 DEGCIWKMQP
+515 DEGCIWQMQP
-525 ESDLDR
+525 ETDLDR
-531 HGAPG
+531 NGAPG
-536 LDAAQLE
+536 LDRDQLNT
-543 ELQDEV
+543 LLSEV
-549 KLVRGWLSRDD
+549 KLVRNWLSREVFSDV
-560 FAGTE
+560 G
-565 EIGAG
+565 EISPYQ
-570 AQLAYLFVRMRQE
+570 QLAYLFVRMEME
-583 GELAEGQPAT
+583 GEIAQGQAVT
-593 LEQLADAAEHYLGI
+593 LEQLADAAERYLGI
-607 SDYQPA
+607 PDYQPA
-613 PEVLSEMCDEEQ
+613 PEVLSEMCYEEQ
-625 GGWQLKAMG
+625 GGWQMKAMG
-634 GLLEGPEPASRFTQ
+634 GLQEGPEATWQFTQ
-648 VYRQGRDYVVVLWQC
+648 VYREGKDYVVVLWQC

-689 RVVSCD
+689 QVVSCD
-695 VMVA
+695 MMAS

>member
-9 VAVSVGASAAGL
+9 IAVSVGASAAGL
-21 VWAFAQKRLEK
+21 VWALVQKRLEK

-37 WRCRVWTLLLGA
+37 WRCRVWTLLLTA
-49 LLLLPLAGL
+49 LLVLPLAGL
-58 LPESQAAASRPAL
+58 LPESKAVANRPAF
-71 VLEIPEAAARPMGS
+71 VLEVPEAAARPMGS
-85 DDRTQEQ
+85 GERTQEQ
-92 AGPQARPS
+92 AGPQTLPS
-100 GGTSVPAGEEP
+100 GGTFVPAGEEP

-117 LPSPLTVASA
+117 LPSPLTVAAA

-133 AGMLAVQMAAYL
+133 AGMLAVQMASYL
-145 RWRYGVRRWE
+145 RWRHGVRRWE

-167 SAAVE
+167 AAAVE

-184 PLVTSP
+184 PLGASP
-190 MMAGLVSPTLLLPV
+190 MMAGLASPTLLLPV

-224 RRDIQRKLVI
+224 RRDIQRKLLI
-234 LLARAMHWFNPL
+234 LLARAVHWFNPL

-264 TAAASRPPQW
+264 TVAASRPPQW
-274 RQAYCQALLHSI
+274 RQAYCQALLHAI

-301 LEKEEIMRRFARV
+301 LEKQEIMRRFARV
-314 MRPVKGRKG
+314 MRPVKGKKG

-342 VQLPGGESTP
+342 VQLPGGESTS
-352 EPISSTA
+352 EPATSAA

-366 PAGESTSEP
+366 PAGESN
-375 ASAAASGT
+375 
-383 ASESGTSTP
+383 
-392 AGESSEPPETMESTA
+392 EPPETKESTA

-414 PVTAQ
+414 PLTAQ
-419 GYVNAF
+419 GYLNAF

-431 KYGDQQAVNRCFAL
+431 KHGDQQAVNRCFAL
-445 SGEPMYDAG
+445 DGEPVYDAG
-454 FYALSDVS
+454 FYALSDLS

-468 GAVGLTEQDGVC
+468 GAVGLTEQDGAY

-498 GQHIYWLTFH
+498 GQHTYWLTFH

-515 DEGCIWKMQP
+515 DEGCIWQMQP
-525 ESDLDR
+525 ETDLDR
-531 HGAPG
+531 NGAPG

-543 ELQDEV
+543 ELLDEV
-549 KLVRGWLSRDD
+549 KLVRNWLSREGFSDV
-560 FAGTE
+560 G
-565 EIGAG
+565 EISPYQ
-570 AQLAYLFVRMRQE
+570 QLAYLFVRMEME
-583 GELAEGQPAT
+583 GEIAQGQAVT

-607 SDYQPA
+607 PDYQPA
-613 PEVLSEMCDEEQ
+613 PEVLSEMCYEEQ
-625 GGWQLKAMG
+625 GGWQMKAMG
-634 GLLEGPEPASRFTQ
+634 GLQEGPEATWQFTQ
-648 VYRQGRDYVVVLWQC
+648 VYREGKAYVVVLWQC

-689 RVVSCD
+689 QVVSCD
-695 VMVA
+695 MMAS

>member
-9 VAVSVGASAAGL
+9 IAVSVGASAAGL
-21 VWAFAQKRLEK
+21 VWALVQKRLEK

-37 WRCRVWTLLLGA
+37 WRCRVWTLLLTA
-49 LLLLPLAGL
+49 LLVLPLAGL
-58 LPESQAAASRPAL
+58 LPESKAVANRPAF
-71 VLEIPEAAARPMGS
+71 VLEVPEAAARPMGS
-85 DDRTQEQ
+85 GERTQEQ
-92 AGPQARPS
+92 AGPQTLPS
-100 GGTSVPAGEEP
+100 GGTFVPAGEEP

-117 LPSPLTVASA
+117 LPSPLTVAAA

-133 AGMLAVQMAAYL
+133 AGMLAVQMASYL
-145 RWRYGVRRWE
+145 RWRHGVRRWE

-167 SAAVE
+167 AAAVE

-184 PLVTSP
+184 PLGASP
-190 MMAGLVSPTLLLPV
+190 MMAGLASPTLLLPV

-234 LLARAMHWFNPL
+234 LLARAVHWFNPL

-264 TAAASRPPQW
+264 TVAASRPPQW
-274 RQAYCQALLHSI
+274 RQAYCQALLHAI
-286 DAAGQPAP
+286 DAAGRPAP

-301 LEKEEIMRRFARV
+301 LEKKEIMRRFARV
-314 MRPVKGRKG
+314 MRPVKGKKG

-342 VQLPGGESTP
+342 VQLPGGESTS
-352 EPISSTA
+352 EPATSAA

-366 PAGESTSEP
+366 PAGESN
-375 ASAAASGT
+375 
-383 ASESGTSTP
+383 
-392 AGESSEPPETMESTA
+392 EPPETKESTA

-414 PVTAQ
+414 PLTAQ
-419 GYVNAF
+419 GYLNAF

-431 KYGDQQAVNRCFAL
+431 KHGDQQAVNRCFAL
-445 SGEPMYDAG
+445 DGEPVYDAG
-454 FYALSDVS
+454 FYALSDLS

-468 GAVGLTEQDGVC
+468 GAVGLTEQDGAY

-498 GQHIYWLTFH
+498 GQHTYWLTFH

-515 DEGCIWKMQP
+515 DEGCIWQMQP
-525 ESDLDR
+525 ETDLDR
-531 HGAPG
+531 NGAPG

-543 ELQDEV
+543 ELLDEV
-549 KLVRGWLSRDD
+549 KLVRNWLSREGFSDV
-560 FAGTE
+560 G
-565 EIGAG
+565 EISPYQ
-570 AQLAYLFVRMRQE
+570 QLAYLFVRMEME
-583 GELAEGQPAT
+583 GEIAQGQAVT

-607 SDYQPA
+607 PDYQPA
-613 PEVLSEMCDEEQ
+613 PEVLSEMCYEEQ
-625 GGWQLKAMG
+625 GGWQMKAMG
-634 GLLEGPEPASRFTQ
+634 GLQEGPEATWQFTQ
-648 VYRQGRDYVVVLWQC
+648 VYREGKAYVVVLWQC

-689 RVVSCD
+689 QVVSCD
-695 VMVA
+695 MMAS

>member
-9 VAVSVGASAAGL
+9 IAVSVGVSAAGL
-21 VWAFAQKRLEK
+21 VWALVQKRLEK

-37 WRCRVWTLLLGA
+37 WRCRVWTLLLMA
-49 LLLLPLAGL
+49 LLVLPLAGL
-58 LPESQAAASRPAL
+58 LPESKAVANRPAF
-71 VLEIPEAAARPMGS
+71 VLEVPEAAARPMGS
-85 DDRTQEQ
+85 GERTQEQ
-92 AGPQARPS
+92 AGPQTLPS
-100 GGTSVPAGEEP
+100 GGTFVPAGEEP

-117 LPSPLTVASA
+117 LPSPLTVAAA

-133 AGMLAVQMAAYL
+133 AGMLAVQMASYL
-145 RWRYGVRRWE
+145 RWRHGVRRWE

-172 AGLSSLPRVRQS
+172 AGLSQLPWVRQS
-184 PLVTSP
+184 PLVASP
-190 MMAGLVSPTLLLPV
+190 MMVGLASPTLLLPV

-224 RRDIQRKLVI
+224 RRDIQRKLLI
-234 LLARAMHWFNPL
+234 LLARAVHWFNPL

-264 TAAASRPPQW
+264 TVAASRPPQW
-274 RQAYCQALLHSI
+274 RQAYCQALLHAI

-301 LEKEEIMRRFARV
+301 LEKQEIMRRFARV
-314 MRPVKGRKG
+314 MRPVKGKKG

-342 VQLPGGESTP
+342 VQLPGGEST
-352 EPISSTA
+352 
-359 SEPAASV
+359 
-366 PAGESTSEP
+366 SEP
-375 ASAAASGT
+375 ASAAVSGT

-392 AGESSEPPETMESTA
+392 AEENNEPPETKESTA

-414 PVTAQ
+414 PLTAQ
-419 GYVNAF
+419 GYLNAF

-445 SGEPMYDAG
+445 DGEPVYDAG
-454 FYALSDVS
+454 FYALSDIS

-468 GAVGLTEQDGVC
+468 GAVGLTEQDGIY

-498 GQHIYWLTFH
+498 GQHTYWLAFH

-525 ESDLDR
+525 ESDLNR
-531 HGAPG
+531 HGVPG

-549 KLVRGWLSRDD
+549 KLVRGWLSREGFSDVED
-560 FAGTE
+560 
-565 EIGAG
+565 ISPYQ
-570 AQLAYLFVRMRQE
+570 QLAYLFVRMEEE
-583 GELAEGQPAT
+583 GEIAQGQT
-593 LEQLADAAEHYLGI
+593 VTTDQLADAAERYLGI
-607 SDYQPA
+607 LDYQPA
-613 PEVLSEMCDEEQ
+613 PEVLELMCYQEPE
-625 GGWQLKAMG
+625 GWRLQEMG
-634 GLLEGPEPASRFTQ
+634 GLLEGPEPAWQFTQ
-648 VYRQGRDYVVVLWQC
+648 VYREGKDYVVVLWQC

-689 RVVSCD
+689 RVISCD
-695 VMVA
+695 VMVI

>member
-21 VWAFAQKRLEK
+21 VWALVQKRLEK

-37 WRCRVWTLLLGA
+37 WRCRVWTLLLAA
-49 LLLLPLAGL
+49 LLILPLAGL
-58 LPESQAAASRPAL
+58 LPESKAVKNRPAF
-71 VLEIPEAAARPMGS
+71 VLEVPEAAARPMGGGE
-85 DDRTQEQ
+85 RTQEQ
-92 AGPQARPS
+92 AGPQTLPS

-111 TQPGRT
+111 IQPGRT

-133 AGMLAVQMAAYL
+133 AGMLAVQMASYL
-145 RWRYGVRRWE
+145 RWRHAVKRWE
-155 QPAPDWV
+155 QPAPGWV

-167 SAAVE
+167 AAAVE
-172 AGLSSLPRVRQS
+172 AGLSDLPRVRQS
-184 PLVTSP
+184 PLVASP

-204 KLPPKEEL
+204 TLPPREEL

-234 LLARAMHWFNPL
+234 LLARAVHWFNPL

-264 TAAASRPPQW
+264 TVAASRPPQW
-274 RQAYCQALLHSI
+274 RQAYCQALLHAI
-286 DAAGQPAP
+286 DAAGRPAP

-301 LEKEEIMRRFARV
+301 LEKQEIMRRFARV
-314 MRPVKGRKG
+314 MRPVKGKKG

-352 EPISSTA
+352 EQATSA
-359 SEPAASV
+359 ALEPAASV
-366 PAGESTSEP
+366 PAGESN
-375 ASAAASGT
+375 
-383 ASESGTSTP
+383 
-392 AGESSEPPETMESTA
+392 EPPETKESTA

-414 PVTAQ
+414 PLTAQ
-419 GYVNAF
+419 GYLNAF

-431 KYGDQQAVNRCFAL
+431 KHGDQQAVNRCFAL
-445 SGEPMYDAG
+445 DGEPVYDVG
-454 FYALSDVS
+454 FYALSDIS

-468 GAVGLTEQDGVC
+468 GAVGLTEQDGVY

-491 GNTPLLE
+491 GNIPLLE
-498 GQHIYWLTFH
+498 GQHTYWLTFH

-515 DEGCIWKMQP
+515 DESCIWQMQP
-525 ESDLDR
+525 ETDLDR
-531 HGAPG
+531 NGAPG
-536 LDAAQLE
+536 LDRDQLNT
-543 ELQDEV
+543 LLSEV
-549 KLVRGWLSRDD
+549 KLVRNWLSREVFSDV
-560 FAGTE
+560 G
-565 EIGAG
+565 EISPYQ
-570 AQLAYLFVRMRQE
+570 QLAYLFVRMEME
-583 GELAEGQPAT
+583 GEIAQGQAVT
-593 LEQLADAAEHYLGI
+593 LEQLADAAERYLGI
-607 SDYQPA
+607 PDYQPA
-613 PEVLSEMCDEEQ
+613 PEVLSEMCYEEQ
-625 GGWQLKAMG
+625 GGWQMKAMG
-634 GLLEGPEPASRFTQ
+634 GLQEGPEATWQFTQ
-648 VYRQGRDYVVVLWQC
+648 VYREGKDYVVVLWQC

-689 RVVSCD
+689 QVVSCD
-695 VMVA
+695 VMDS

>member
-21 VWAFAQKRLEK
+21 VWALVQKRLEK

-37 WRCRVWTLLLGA
+37 WRCRVWTLLLTA
-49 LLLLPLAGL
+49 LLVLPLAGL
-58 LPESQAAASRPAL
+58 LPESKAVENRPAF
-71 VLEIPEAAARPMGS
+71 VLEVPEAAARPIGS
-85 DDRTQEQ
+85 SPRPQEQ
-92 AGPQARPS
+92 AGPQTLPS

-111 TQPGRT
+111 IQPGRT
-117 LPSPLTVASA
+117 LPSPLTVAAA

-133 AGMLAVQMAAYL
+133 AGMLAVQMASYL
-145 RWRYGVRRWE
+145 RWRHAVKRWE
-155 QPAPDWV
+155 QPAPGWV

-167 SAAVE
+167 AAAVE
-172 AGLSSLPRVRQS
+172 AGLSDLPRVRQS
-184 PLVTSP
+184 PLVASP

-204 KLPPKEEL
+204 TLPPREEL

-234 LLARAMHWFNPL
+234 LLARAVHWFNPL

-264 TAAASRPPQW
+264 TVAASCPPQW
-274 RQAYCQALLHSI
+274 RQAYCQALLHAI
-286 DAAGQPAP
+286 DAAGRPAP

-301 LEKEEIMRRFARV
+301 LEKKEIMRRFARV
-314 MRPVKGRKG
+314 MRPVKGKKG

-342 VQLPGGESTP
+342 VQLPGGEST
-352 EPISSTA
+352 
-359 SEPAASV
+359 
-366 PAGESTSEP
+366 SEP
-375 ASAAASGT
+375 ASAAVSGT
-383 ASESGTSTP
+383 ASESGTSAP
-392 AGESSEPPETMESTA
+392 AEENNEPPETKESTA

-414 PVTAQ
+414 PLTAQ
-419 GYVNAF
+419 GYLNAF

-431 KYGDQQAVNRCFAL
+431 KHGDQQAVNRCFAL
-445 SGEPMYDAG
+445 SGEPVYDAG
-454 FYALSDVS
+454 FYALSDLS
-462 GLELNS
+462 GLEPNS
-468 GAVGLTEQDGVC
+468 GAVGLTEQDGIY

-498 GQHIYWLTFH
+498 GQHTYWLTFH

-531 HGAPG
+531 HGVPG

-543 ELQDEV
+543 ELKDEV
-549 KLVRGWLSRDD
+549 KLVRGWLSRDG

-565 EIGAG
+565 EIGVN
-570 AQLAYLFVRMRQE
+570 AQLAYLFVRMRQK
-583 GELAEGQPAT
+583 GELAEDQPAT
-593 LEQLADAAEHYLGI
+593 LEQLADAAERYLGI
-607 SDYQPA
+607 SDYRPA
-613 PEVLSEMCDEEQ
+613 QEVLELMCYQEPE
-625 GGWQLKAMG
+625 GWRLQEMG
-634 GLLEGPEPASRFTQ
+634 GLLEGPEPAWQFTQ
-648 VYRQGRDYVVVLWQC
+648 VYRQGKDYVVVLWQC

-676 YRMNNTENEDGSW
+676 YRMNNTENEDGGW

-695 VMVA
+695 VMVI

>member
-21 VWAFAQKRLEK
+21 VWALAQRRLEK

-37 WRCRVWTLLLGA
+37 WRCRVWTLLLAA
-49 LLLLPLAGL
+49 LLVLPLAGL
-58 LPESQAAASRPAL
+58 FPAGEAAVSRPAL
-71 VLEIPEAAARPMGS
+71 ILEIPEAAARPMGGGE
-85 DDRTQEQ
+85 RTQEQ
-92 AGPQARPS
+92 AGPQTLPS

-111 TQPGRT
+111 IQPGRT
-117 LPSPLTVASA
+117 LPSPLTVAAA

-133 AGMLAVQMAAYL
+133 AGMLAVQMASYL
-145 RWRYGVRRWE
+145 RWRHAVKRWE
-155 QPAPDWV
+155 QPAPGWV

-167 SAAVE
+167 AAAVE
-172 AGLSSLPRVRQS
+172 AGLSDLPRVRQS
-184 PLVTSP
+184 PLVASP

-204 KLPPKEEL
+204 TLPPREEL

-234 LLARAMHWFNPL
+234 LLARAVHWFNPL

-264 TAAASRPPQW
+264 TVAASRPPQW
-274 RQAYCQALLHSI
+274 RQAYCQALLHAI
-286 DAAGQPAP
+286 DAAGRPAP

-301 LEKEEIMRRFARV
+301 LEKKEIMRRFARV
-314 MRPVKGRKG
+314 MRPVKGKKG

-342 VQLPGGESTP
+342 VQLPGGESTS
-352 EPISSTA
+352 EPATSAA

-366 PAGESTSEP
+366 PAGESN
-375 ASAAASGT
+375 
-383 ASESGTSTP
+383 
-392 AGESSEPPETMESTA
+392 EPPETKESTA

-414 PVTAQ
+414 PLTAQ
-419 GYVNAF
+419 GYLNAF

-431 KYGDQQAVNRCFAL
+431 KHGDQQAVNRCFAL
-445 SGEPMYDAG
+445 DGEPVYDAG
-454 FYALSDVS
+454 FYALSDLS

-468 GAVGLTEQDGVC
+468 GAVGLTEQDGAY

-498 GQHIYWLTFH
+498 GQHTYWLTFH

-515 DEGCIWKMQP
+515 DEGCIWQMQP
-525 ESDLDR
+525 ETDLDR
-531 HGAPG
+531 NGAPG
-536 LDAAQLE
+536 LDRDQLNT
-543 ELQDEV
+543 LLSEV
-549 KLVRGWLSRDD
+549 KLVRNWLSREGFSDV
-560 FAGTE
+560 G
-565 EIGAG
+565 EISPYQ
-570 AQLAYLFVRMRQE
+570 QLAYLFVRMEME
-583 GELAEGQPAT
+583 GEIAQGQAVT

-607 SDYQPA
+607 PDYQPA
-613 PEVLSEMCDEEQ
+613 PEVLSEMCYEEQ
-625 GGWQLKAMG
+625 GGWQMKAMG
-634 GLLEGPEPASRFTQ
+634 GLQEGPEATWQFTQ
-648 VYRQGRDYVVVLWQC
+648 VYREGKAYVVVLWQC

-689 RVVSCD
+689 QVVSCD
-695 VMVA
+695 MMAS

>member
-9 VAVSVGASAAGL
+9 IAVSVGASAAGL
-21 VWAFAQKRLEK
+21 VWALVQKRLEK

-37 WRCRVWTLLLGA
+37 WRCRVWTLLLTA
-49 LLLLPLAGL
+49 LLVLPLAGL
-58 LPESQAAASRPAL
+58 LPESKAVANRPAF
-71 VLEIPEAAARPMGS
+71 VLEVPEAAARPMGS
-85 DDRTQEQ
+85 GERTQEQ
-92 AGPQARPS
+92 AGPQTLPS
-100 GGTSVPAGEEP
+100 GGTFVPAGEEP

-117 LPSPLTVASA
+117 LPSPLTVAAA

-133 AGMLAVQMAAYL
+133 AGMLAVQMASYL
-145 RWRYGVRRWE
+145 RWRHGVRRWE

-167 SAAVE
+167 AAAVE

-184 PLVTSP
+184 PLGASP
-190 MMAGLVSPTLLLPV
+190 MMAGLASPTLLLPV

-224 RRDIQRKLVI
+224 RRDIQRKLLI
-234 LLARAMHWFNPL
+234 LLARAVHWFNPL
-246 VHWMAGQAQREI
+246 LHWMAGQAQREI

-264 TAAASRPPQW
+264 TVAASRPPQW
-274 RQAYCQALLHSI
+274 RQAYCQALLHAI

-301 LEKEEIMRRFARV
+301 LEKQEIMRRFARV
-314 MRPVKGRKG
+314 MRPVKGKKG

-342 VQLPGGESTP
+342 VQLPS
-352 EPISSTA
+352 
-359 SEPAASV
+359 
-366 PAGESTSEP
+366 GESTSEP
-375 ASAAASGT
+375 ASAAVSGT
-383 ASESGTSTP
+383 ASESGTSAP
-392 AGESSEPPETMESTA
+392 AEENNEPPETKESTA

-414 PVTAQ
+414 PLTAQ
-419 GYVNAF
+419 GYLNAF

-431 KYGDQQAVNRCFAL
+431 KHGDQQAVNRCFAL
-445 SGEPMYDAG
+445 SGEPVYDAG
-454 FYALSDVS
+454 FYALSDIS

-468 GAVGLTEQDGVC
+468 GAVGLTEQDGIY

-498 GQHIYWLTFH
+498 GQHTYWLTFH

-531 HGAPG
+531 HGVPG
-536 LDAAQLE
+536 PDAAQLE

-549 KLVRGWLSRDD
+549 KLVRNWLSREGFSDVED
-560 FAGTE
+560 
-565 EIGAG
+565 ISPYQ
-570 AQLAYLFVRMRQE
+570 QLAYLFVRMRQK
-583 GELAEGQPAT
+583 GELAEDQPAT
-593 LEQLADAAEHYLGI
+593 LEQLADAAKHYLGI

-613 PEVLSEMCDEEQ
+613 PEVLREMCDEEQ

-648 VYRQGRDYVVVLWQC
+648 VYRQGRDYVVVLWES

-695 VMVA
+695 VMVI

>member
-21 VWAFAQKRLEK
+21 VWALVQKRLEK

-37 WRCRVWTLLLGA
+37 WRCRVWTLLLAA
-49 LLLLPLAGL
+49 LLVLPLAGL
-58 LPESQAAASRPAL
+58 FPAGEAAVSRPAL
-71 VLEIPEAAARPMGS
+71 ILEIPEAAARPMGGGE
-85 DDRTQEQ
+85 RTQEQ
-92 AGPQARPS
+92 AGPQTLPS

-111 TQPGRT
+111 IQPGRT

-133 AGMLAVQMAAYL
+133 AGMLAVQMASYL
-145 RWRYGVRRWE
+145 RWRNAVKRWE
-155 QPAPDWV
+155 QPAPGWV

-167 SAAVE
+167 AAAVE
-172 AGLSSLPRVRQS
+172 AGLSDLPRVRQS
-184 PLVTSP
+184 PLVASP

-204 KLPPKEEL
+204 TLPPREEL

-234 LLARAMHWFNPL
+234 LLARAVHWFNPL

-264 TAAASRPPQW
+264 TVAASRPPQW
-274 RQAYCQALLHSI
+274 RQAYCQALLHAI
-286 DAAGQPAP
+286 DAAGRPAP

-301 LEKEEIMRRFARV
+301 LEKKEIMRRFARV
-314 MRPVKGRKG
+314 MRPVKGKKG

-342 VQLPGGESTP
+342 VQLPGGESTS
-352 EPISSTA
+352 EPATSAA

-366 PAGESTSEP
+366 PAGESN
-375 ASAAASGT
+375 
-383 ASESGTSTP
+383 
-392 AGESSEPPETMESTA
+392 EPPETKESTA

-414 PVTAQ
+414 PLTAQ
-419 GYVNAF
+419 GYLNAF

-431 KYGDQQAVNRCFAL
+431 KHGDQQAVNRCFAL
-445 SGEPMYDAG
+445 DGEPVYDAG
-454 FYALSDVS
+454 FYALSDLS

-468 GAVGLTEQDGVC
+468 GAVGLTEQDGAY

-498 GQHIYWLTFH
+498 GQHTYWLTFH

-515 DEGCIWKMQP
+515 DEGCIWQMQP
-525 ESDLDR
+525 ETDLDR
-531 HGAPG
+531 NGAPG
-536 LDAAQLE
+536 LDRDQLNT
-543 ELQDEV
+543 LLSEV
-549 KLVRGWLSRDD
+549 KLVRNWLSREVFSDV
-560 FAGTE
+560 G
-565 EIGAG
+565 EISPYQ
-570 AQLAYLFVRMRQE
+570 QLAYLFVRMEME
-583 GELAEGQPAT
+583 GEIAQGQAVT
-593 LEQLADAAEHYLGI
+593 LEQLADAAERYLGI
-607 SDYQPA
+607 PDYQPA
-613 PEVLSEMCDEEQ
+613 PEVLSEMCYEEQ
-625 GGWQLKAMG
+625 GGWQMKAMG
-634 GLLEGPEPASRFTQ
+634 GLQEGPEATWQFTQ
-648 VYRQGRDYVVVLWQC
+648 VYREGKDYVVVLWQC

-689 RVVSCD
+689 QVVSCD
-695 VMVA
+695 MMAS

>member
-9 VAVSVGASAAGL
+9 IAVSVGASAAGL
-21 VWAFAQKRLEK
+21 VWALVQKRLEK

-37 WRCRVWTLLLGA
+37 WRCRVWTLLLTA
-49 LLLLPLAGL
+49 LLVLPLAGL
-58 LPESQAAASRPAL
+58 LPESKAVANRPAF
-71 VLEIPEAAARPMGS
+71 VLEMPEAAARPMGS
-85 DDRTQEQ
+85 GERTQEQ
-92 AGPQARPS
+92 AGPQTLPS
-100 GGTSVPAGEEP
+100 GGTFVPAGEEP

-117 LPSPLTVASA
+117 LPSPLTVAAA

-133 AGMLAVQMAAYL
+133 AGMLAVQMASYL
-145 RWRYGVRRWE
+145 RWRHGVRRWE

-167 SAAVE
+167 AAAVE

-184 PLVTSP
+184 PLGASP
-190 MMAGLVSPTLLLPV
+190 MMAGLASPTLLLPV

-234 LLARAMHWFNPL
+234 LLARTVHWFNPL

-264 TAAASRPPQW
+264 MVAASRPPQW
-274 RQAYCQALLHSI
+274 RQAYCQALLHAI

-314 MRPVKGRKG
+314 MRPVKGKKG

-342 VQLPGGESTP
+342 VQLPGGEST
-352 EPISSTA
+352 
-359 SEPAASV
+359 
-366 PAGESTSEP
+366 SEP
-375 ASAAASGT
+375 ASAAVSGT
-383 ASESGTSTP
+383 ASESGTSAP
-392 AGESSEPPETMESTA
+392 AEENNEPPETKESTA

-414 PVTAQ
+414 PLTAQ
-419 GYVNAF
+419 GYLNAF

-431 KYGDQQAVNRCFAL
+431 KHGDQQAVNRCFAL
-445 SGEPMYDAG
+445 SGEPVYDAG
-454 FYALSDVS
+454 FYALSDLS

-468 GAVGLTEQDGVC
+468 GAVGLTEQDGIY

-498 GQHIYWLTFH
+498 GQHTYWLTFH

-531 HGAPG
+531 HGVPG

-543 ELQDEV
+543 ELKDEV
-549 KLVRGWLSRDD
+549 KLVRGWLSRDG

-565 EIGAG
+565 EIGVN
-570 AQLAYLFVRMRQE
+570 AQLAYLFVRMRQK
-583 GELAEGQPAT
+583 GELAEDQPAT
-593 LEQLADAAEHYLGI
+593 LEQLADAAKHYLGI
-607 SDYQPA
+607 SDYQLA
-613 PEVLSEMCDEEQ
+613 PEVLREMCDEEQ

-634 GLLEGPEPASRFTQ
+634 GLLEGPEPAWQFTQ
-648 VYRQGRDYVVVLWQC
+648 VYREGKDYVVVLWQC

-676 YRMNNTENEDGSW
+676 YRMNNTENEDGGW

-695 VMVA
+695 VMVI

>member
-1 MNDLFLSV
+1 
-9 VAVSVGASAAGL
+9 
-21 VWAFAQKRLEK
+21 
-32 RVCAR
+32 
-37 WRCRVWTLLLGA
+37 
-49 LLLLPLAGL
+49 
-58 LPESQAAASRPAL
+58 
-71 VLEIPEAAARPMGS
+71 MGS
-85 DDRTQEQ
+85 GERTQEQ
-92 AGPQARPS
+92 AGPQTLPS
-100 GGTSVPAGEEP
+100 GGTFVPAGEEP

-117 LPSPLTVASA
+117 LPSPLTVAAA

-133 AGMLAVQMAAYL
+133 AGMLAVQMASYL
-145 RWRYGVRRWE
+145 RWRHGVRRWE

-167 SAAVE
+167 AAAIE
-172 AGLSSLPRVRQS
+172 AGLSSQPRVRQS
-184 PLVTSP
+184 PLVASP
-190 MMAGLVSPTLLLPV
+190 MMAGLASPTLLLPV

-234 LLARAMHWFNPL
+234 LLARAVHWFNPL

-264 TAAASRPPQW
+264 TVAASRPPQW
-274 RQAYCQALLHSI
+274 RQAYCQALLHAI

-301 LEKEEIMRRFARV
+301 LEKQEIMRRFARV
-314 MRPVKGRKG
+314 MRPVKGKKG

-342 VQLPGGESTP
+342 VQLPGGEST
-352 EPISSTA
+352 
-359 SEPAASV
+359 
-366 PAGESTSEP
+366 SEP
-375 ASAAASGT
+375 ASAAVSGT
-383 ASESGTSTP
+383 ASESGTSAP
-392 AGESSEPPETMESTA
+392 AEENNEPPETKESTA

-414 PVTAQ
+414 PLT
-419 GYVNAF
+419 
-425 ALVDAL
+425 AL
-431 KYGDQQAVNRCFAL
+431 KHGDQQAVNRCFAL
-445 SGEPMYDAG
+445 SGEPVYDAG
-454 FYALSDVS
+454 FYALSDLS

-468 GAVGLTEQDGVC
+468 GAVGLTEQDGIY

-498 GQHIYWLTFH
+498 GQHTYWLAFH

-531 HGAPG
+531 HGVPG

-543 ELQDEV
+543 ELKDEV
-549 KLVRGWLSRDD
+549 KLVRGWLSRDG

-565 EIGAG
+565 EIGVN
-570 AQLAYLFVRMRQE
+570 AQLAYLFVRMRQK
-583 GELAEGQPAT
+583 GELAEDQPAT
-593 LEQLADAAEHYLGI
+593 LEQLADAAKHYLGI
-607 SDYQPA
+607 SDYQLA
-613 PEVLSEMCDEEQ
+613 PEVLREMCDEEQ

-689 RVVSCD
+689 RVISCD
-695 VMVA
+695 VMVI

>member
-9 VAVSVGASAAGL
+9 VAVSGGASAAGL
-21 VWAFAQKRLEK
+21 VWAFVQRRMEK

-37 WRCRVWTLLLGA
+37 WRCRVWTLLLAA
-49 LLLLPLAGL
+49 LLVLPLAGL
-58 LPESQAAASRPAL
+58 FPAGEAAVSRPAL
-71 VLEIPEAAARPMGS
+71 ILEIPEAAARPMGGGE
-85 DDRTQEQ
+85 RTQEQ
-92 AGPQARPS
+92 AGPQTLPS

-111 TQPGRT
+111 IQPGRT
-117 LPSPLTVASA
+117 LPSPLTVAAA

-133 AGMLAVQMAAYL
+133 AGMLAVQMASYL
-145 RWRYGVRRWE
+145 RWRHAVKRWE
-155 QPAPDWV
+155 QPAPGWV

-167 SAAVE
+167 AAAVE
-172 AGLSSLPRVRQS
+172 AGLSDLPRVRQS
-184 PLVTSP
+184 PLVASP

-204 KLPPKEEL
+204 TLPPREEL

-234 LLARAMHWFNPL
+234 LLARAVHWFNPL

-264 TAAASRPPQW
+264 TVAASRPPQW
-274 RQAYCQALLHSI
+274 RQAYCQALLHAI

-301 LEKEEIMRRFARV
+301 LEKQEIMRRFARV
-314 MRPVKGRKG
+314 MRPVKGKKG

-342 VQLPGGESTP
+342 VQLPGGESTS
-352 EPISSTA
+352 EPATSAA

-366 PAGESTSEP
+366 PAGESN
-375 ASAAASGT
+375 
-383 ASESGTSTP
+383 
-392 AGESSEPPETMESTA
+392 EPPETKESTA

-414 PVTAQ
+414 PLTAQ
-419 GYVNAF
+419 GYLNAF

-431 KYGDQQAVNRCFAL
+431 KHGDQQAVNRCFAL
-445 SGEPMYDAG
+445 DGEPVYDAG
-454 FYALSDVS
+454 FYALSDLS

-468 GAVGLTEQDGVC
+468 GAVGLTEQDGAY

-498 GQHIYWLTFH
+498 GQHTYWLTFH

-515 DEGCIWKMQP
+515 DEGCIWQMQP
-525 ESDLDR
+525 ETDLDR
-531 HGAPG
+531 NGAPG

-543 ELQDEV
+543 ELLDEV
-549 KLVRGWLSRDD
+549 KLVRNWLSREGFSDV
-560 FAGTE
+560 G
-565 EIGAG
+565 EISPYQ
-570 AQLAYLFVRMRQE
+570 QLAYLFVRMEME
-583 GELAEGQPAT
+583 GEIAQGQAVT

-607 SDYQPA
+607 PDYQPA
-613 PEVLSEMCDEEQ
+613 PEVLSEMCYEEQ
-625 GGWQLKAMG
+625 GGWQMKAMG
-634 GLLEGPEPASRFTQ
+634 GLQEGPEATWQFTQ
-648 VYRQGRDYVVVLWQC
+648 VYREGKAYVVVLWQC

-689 RVVSCD
+689 QVVSCD
-695 VMVA
+695 MMAS

>member
-9 VAVSVGASAAGL
+9 IAVSVGASAAGL
-21 VWAFAQKRLEK
+21 VWALVQKRLEK

-37 WRCRVWTLLLGA
+37 WRCRVWTLLLTA
-49 LLLLPLAGL
+49 LLVLPLAGL
-58 LPESQAAASRPAL
+58 LPESKAVANRPAF
-71 VLEIPEAAARPMGS
+71 VLEVPEAAARPMGS
-85 DDRTQEQ
+85 GERTQEQ
-92 AGPQARPS
+92 AGPQTLPS
-100 GGTSVPAGEEP
+100 GGTFVPAGEEP

-117 LPSPLTVASA
+117 LPSPLTVAAA

-133 AGMLAVQMAAYL
+133 AGMLAVQMASYL
-145 RWRYGVRRWE
+145 RWRHGVRRWE

-167 SAAVE
+167 AAAVE

-184 PLVTSP
+184 PLGASP
-190 MMAGLVSPTLLLPV
+190 MMAGLASPTLLLPV

-224 RRDIQRKLVI
+224 RRDIQRKLLI
-234 LLARAMHWFNPL
+234 LLARAVHWFNPL

-264 TAAASRPPQW
+264 TVAASRPPQW
-274 RQAYCQALLHSI
+274 RQAYCQALLHAI

-314 MRPVKGRKG
+314 MRPVKGKKG

-342 VQLPGGESTP
+342 VQLPGGEST
-352 EPISSTA
+352 
-359 SEPAASV
+359 
-366 PAGESTSEP
+366 SEP
-375 ASAAASGT
+375 ASAAVSGT
-383 ASESGTSTP
+383 ASESGTSAP
-392 AGESSEPPETMESTA
+392 AEENNEPPETKESTA

-414 PVTAQ
+414 PLTAQ
-419 GYVNAF
+419 GYLNAF

-431 KYGDQQAVNRCFAL
+431 KHGDQQAVNRCFAL
-445 SGEPMYDAG
+445 SGEPVYDAG
-454 FYALSDVS
+454 FYALSDLS

-468 GAVGLTEQDGVC
+468 GAVGLTEQDGIY

-498 GQHIYWLTFH
+498 GQHTYWLTFH

-531 HGAPG
+531 HGVPG

-549 KLVRGWLSRDD
+549 KLVRNWLSREGFSDVED
-560 FAGTE
+560 
-565 EIGAG
+565 ISPYQ
-570 AQLAYLFVRMRQE
+570 QLAYLFVRMRQK
-583 GELAEGQPAT
+583 GELAEDQPAT
-593 LEQLADAAEHYLGI
+593 LEQLADAAKHYLGI

-613 PEVLSEMCDEEQ
+613 PEVLREMCDEEQ

-676 YRMNNTENEDGSW
+676 YRMNNTENEDGGW

-695 VMVA
+695 VMVI